1 MANSSSVDIEFD
13 IADGENPE
21 TDIDDGENPETVA
34 TKTHPKLWPG

>member
-21 TDIDDGENPETVA
+21 TVA
-34 TKTHPKLWPG
+34 TKPTRNYGKGNSGRCH